1 VKGYSTHD
9 IVKLTG
15 SNPNTIYSIR
25 KSIQNKLNPEIKISV
40 YQADNQRFI
49 EVSDNGSGIEPE
61 AVEKIFI
68 PFYTTKKTGSGIG
81 LSLSRQIMQIHGGNL
96 KVHSKVGEGSK
107 FLVIF

>member
-1 VKGYSTHD
+1 M
-9 IVKLTG
+9 L
-15 SNPNTIYSIR
+15 SNE
-25 KSIQNKLNPEIKISV
+25 QIKKMLESEDAV
-40 YQADNQRFI
+40 YLLAEQRFI

-68 PFYTTKKTGSGIG
+68 PFYTTKNTGSGIG